1 MRLINVGLLLLLG
14 TGFICWAQPED
25 FVKEV
30 PSGAEVWHQEEHK
43 QERKQIEK
51 RFRNIE
57 KQIKQLKR
65 TRWYRIIVK
74 ENRELRGKIKKLENE
89 VDTLKRDTQIIHGLQ
104 NNFEIRIRNIEEK
117 IKNIENDVKEIKSKI
132 TEKETEESYNLI
144 ENTTLMAVASILY
157 HLYYTIHIYYLSREA
172 KICIFKYFLYN

>member
-1 MRLINVGLLLLLG
+1 MRKIVVALLLLG
-14 TGFICWAQPED
+14 TSLICWAQPED

-30 PSGAEVWHQEEHK
+30 PSGAEVWHQEEHR

-65 TRWYRIIVK
+65 TRGYRIIVK
-74 ENRELRGKIKKLENE
+74 ENRELREKIKKLENE

-104 NNFEIRIRNIEEK
+104 NNFEIRMRNVEEK
-117 IKNIENDVKEIKSKI
+117 SKNIENDVKRLDKQQKI
-132 TEKETEESYNLI
+132 LQDNQENIEQNILI
-144 ENTTLMAVASILY
+144 ILLLILTLSLLLLLIVI
-157 HLYYTIHIYYLSREA
+157 
-172 KICIFKYFLYN
+172 